1 MVTLKKPTP
10 LETLKETVKD
20 AKSTNVQLNALVSP
34 AFKKAV
40 QMRAIEE
47 GTTVNVLI
55 ERVVR
60 EYLDKEK

>member
-10 LETLKETVKD
+10 VETPKEAVKE

-55 ERVVR
+55 ERVVS
-60 EYLDKEK
+60 EYLENVK